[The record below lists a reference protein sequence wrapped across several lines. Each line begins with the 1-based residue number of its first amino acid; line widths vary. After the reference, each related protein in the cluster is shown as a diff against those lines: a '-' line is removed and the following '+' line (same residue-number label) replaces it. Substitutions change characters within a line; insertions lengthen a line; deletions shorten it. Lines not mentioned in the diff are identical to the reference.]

1 MSPSYNNDTGGNLS
15 VSSGV
20 CMSGSCSH
28 EVWIDFVRS
37 RALGS
42 PYERVFMDPSWKRSC
57 IALRRTYE
65 LYYFL
70 FWSFVS

>member
-1 MSPSYNNDTGGNLS
+1 MSPSYTNDTGGNLS

-20 CMSGSCSH
+20 CMSGNCSH

-42 PYERVFMDPSWKRSC
+42 LLMKEFSWTLVGRDNV
-57 IALRRTYE
+57 LH
-65 LYYFL
+65 
-70 FWSFVS
+70 